1 MADRSSITDH
11 YASEGIA
18 DRILAALRRERG
30 SDVAITPDT
39 LAPLDQ
45 FHGRGLDATRDL
57 MAVLK
62 PRAGEQV
69 LDIGCGIGGPA
80 RWASAQFGCHV
91 TGVDLTPAFC
101 EAAVALTQACAMS
114 DRVRILQ
121 GSALALPVPDQ
132 AFDRAW
138 SQNVLMNIADKA
150 GFYREAFRV
159 LRPGALFGLTSLAAG
174 RGEPV
179 YPTPWASTAATS
191 FLGSVADTKADLAAS
206 GFELVAFREIAAPA
220 NQAQQREK
228 LAREGL
234 PALSIKVL
242 MGERFLECQLNSMRN
257 VEEGRTIALE
267 YLLRK
272 P

>member
-1 MADRSSITDH
+1 MTEQRNVTSH

-18 DRILAALRRERG
+18 DRILAALRHERG
-30 SDVAITPDT
+30 SDVAITPDA

-45 FHGRGLDATRDL
+45 FHGRGLDATREL
-57 MAVLK
+57 MAALK
-62 PRAGEQV
+62 PQAGETV
-69 LDIGCGIGGPA
+69 IDIGCGIGGPA
-80 RWASAQFGCHV
+80 RWAAAQFDCHV

-101 EAAVALTQACAMS
+101 DAAMALTQACGMT
-114 DRVRILQ
+114 DRVRILR
-121 GSALALPVPDQ
+121 GSALALPVPDA

-159 LRPGALFGLTSLAAG
+159 LKPGALFGLTSLAAG
-174 RGEPV
+174 KGEPV
-179 YPTPWASTAATS
+179 YPTPWASTGATS
-191 FLGSVADTKADLAAS
+191 FLGSVADTRADIAAS
-206 GFELVAFREIAAPA
+206 GFELVAFREIGAPA